1 MARRLG
7 EDDEYGLEDEDEH
20 GSLIELSSGRTGSGR
35 RGSTS
40 SAATGGGGS
49 SATCRWITILFALAL
64 AGVYHLGLQEG
75 KNEVKRTSD
84 VEDVESKEPWHHQ
97 IFEGLKGAGGGT
109 KNKEAAGS
117 FTREHIKNT
126 REQANL
132 IISMLEEYY
141 FSKEQAIN
149 MLQVRRELFVVVVSL
164 FAHYL
169 MYKT

>member
-1 MARRLG
+1 MARRLGG

-20 GSLIELSSGRTGSGR
+20 GSLIELSGR

-40 SAATGGGGS
+40 SATSTAGGVSGGG

-75 KNEVKRTSD
+75 KNEVKRTSN
-84 VEDVESKEPWHHQ
+84 VEDVETKEPWHHQ
-97 IFEGLKGAGGGT
+97 IFEGLKGGGT
-109 KNKEAAGS
+109 KNTEAGS

-141 FSKEQAIN
+141 FSKEQTIN
-149 MLQVRRELFVVVVSL
+149 MLQVSSRQ
-164 FAHYL
+164 
-169 MYKT
+169 

>member
-109 KNKEAAGS
+109 KNTEAGS

-149 MLQVRRELFVVVVSL
+149 MLQVRRELFVVVVVSL
-164 FAHYL
+164 FAHHL